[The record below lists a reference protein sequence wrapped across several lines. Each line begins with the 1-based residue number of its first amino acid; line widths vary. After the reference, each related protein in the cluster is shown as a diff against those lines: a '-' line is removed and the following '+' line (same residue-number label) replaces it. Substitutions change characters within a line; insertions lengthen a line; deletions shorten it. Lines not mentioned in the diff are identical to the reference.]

1 MLSLTI
7 AIIILNLSLGLAI
20 LVQSKRGVDAGVFF
34 LITLAFSALTI
45 ANYLSLTTDPNVA
58 LYWVRAEMFIA
69 AWHTF
74 LFFVF
79 VHAFAKSHFEYS
91 LKHSLIFTV
100 PFIIILVISVSP
112 YLFSAVALNKNG
124 LVETIPGNLFPVF
137 ALWLLGTMFL
147 SMRRVVINFRSST
160 GTLRSQWKYLLI
172 GSCSTYLLLII
183 FNFILGGFLQN
194 TRFLAYTPIF
204 SLPILFA
211 TAYAIVKHNLF
222 DIKVLATQAFV
233 TIISIFYLVRIV
245 VATTMT
251 DRVIG
256 GVIFVTTVFFGFLL
270 IRSVKEEIR
279 AREKIALMAKSL
291 TDTNWEL
298 AKSNEQLRIIDKRK
312 SEFVSI
318 VSHQLRTPIT
328 AMKGYSSLLLE
339 DSYGPITDAVRA
351 PIEKIF
357 VSSKRLAEMVT
368 DFLNISKIEQGTMT
382 YTLTPVDVGTMI
394 TDLTEEFIPVARLK
408 NIRLQA
414 DVPTSEKFIVNA
426 DDGKLRQVLSNLID
440 NSIKYTP
447 QGGVDISVETLLERD
462 LILIK
467 IKDTG
472 IGLSQEDIHHL
483 FGKFTRGSEGQRHN
497 TDGSGLGLYVAKKM
511 LEAQGGNV
519 WVDSEG
525 PGKGSTFII
534 ELHKEGEN

>member
-1 MLSLTI
+1 
-7 AIIILNLSLGLAI
+7 
-20 LVQSKRGVDAGVFF
+20 
-34 LITLAFSALTI
+34 
-45 ANYLSLTTDPNVA
+45 
-58 LYWVRAEMFIA
+58 
-69 AWHTF
+69 
-74 LFFVF
+74 
-79 VHAFAKSHFEYS
+79 
-91 LKHSLIFTV
+91 
-100 PFIIILVISVSP
+100 
-112 YLFSAVALNKNG
+112 
-124 LVETIPGNLFPVF
+124 
-137 ALWLLGTMFL
+137 
-147 SMRRVVINFRSST
+147 
-160 GTLRSQWKYLLI
+160 
-172 GSCSTYLLLII
+172 
-183 FNFILGGFLQN
+183 
-194 TRFLAYTPIF
+194 
-204 SLPILFA
+204 
-211 TAYAIVKHNLF
+211 
-222 DIKVLATQAFV
+222 
-233 TIISIFYLVRIV
+233 
-245 VATTMT
+245 
-251 DRVIG
+251 
-256 GVIFVTTVFFGFLL
+256 
-270 IRSVKEEIR
+270 
-279 AREKIALMAKSL
+279 
-291 TDTNWEL
+291 
-298 AKSNEQLRIIDKRK
+298 
-312 SEFVSI
+312 
-318 VSHQLRTPIT
+318 
-328 AMKGYSSLLLE
+328 
-339 DSYGPITDAVRA
+339 
-351 PIEKIF
+351 
-357 VSSKRLAEMVT
+357 
-368 DFLNISKIEQGTMT
+368 MT